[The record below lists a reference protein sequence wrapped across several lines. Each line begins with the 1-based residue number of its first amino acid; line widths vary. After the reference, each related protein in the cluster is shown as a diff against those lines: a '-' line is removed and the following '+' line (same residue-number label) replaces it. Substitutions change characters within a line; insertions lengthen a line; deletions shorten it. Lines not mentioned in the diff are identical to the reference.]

1 MMMLDQPMVPPSP
14 DHRTIY
20 LGNLK
25 RSTTVEDLC
34 NVIRGGALERI
45 RLIPEKR
52 IAFVSF
58 ITADS
63 AADFY
68 RRALH
73 PGLVVKHQRLRP
85 GWGRSRPLPAEVM
98 RAVSVGASRNVYLGG
113 LDDARVFT
121 VERLRDDFAEY
132 GEIELVNTLPERQCA
147 FVNFTSV
154 AAAVKAVD
162 AIRGKPG
169 YERVRVNFGK
179 DRCANPPRPELDAN
193 TGSIGSPGMS
203 PNVLPIS
210 DAWSNNLSDET
221 LYQSSPLPPA
231 LGSGELLPSASS
243 PIMNNHNGLDA
254 SLTRMF
260 DRTSTASTTTTTTTA
275 TDMVTGY
282 KNIEVV
288 DVTGEPAQSPPI
300 VSDNVV
306 GPSASSSSS
315 QWMTEAL
322 FSSKMSM
329 DPNMIHTTN
338 TGTNAIGNT
347 YQSQLEIFPPLDN
360 MCMLQNT
367 MDVSL
372 FSWGT
377 RGPRSMA
384 VGAER
389 QISGNGNHPNEL
401 LLSSSNNSS
410 NNHSSDSI
418 VSPLISPT
426 ICDSGSNN
434 TATTS
439 NATMTVV
446 TSPTSAD
453 VMINTATNPW
463 KCQSSLESRLAGRLW

>member
-1 MMMLDQPMVPPSP
+1 MRQPCRTIYLGGLPANTDARDILEQIRAHGVIESIRMLPERGCAFISFLSAAAASAFHNDYAGSNGGSNGGVSSPVNGATTNHLTRRSLIVNGQEIKVSWGKPSPVPLHVLRAAEEDGATRAVFISALVPEDTEPRVRDACEQFGEVETLRWFPDRRIAFVHFTSIADAIRCVAWFRSSSDQWLGRQVGYGRDRCVLVNGALQPDGPSTGATTILSNPGSPTAMMMLDQPMVPPSP
-14 DHRTIY
+14 DHRTVY

-85 GWGRSRPLPAEVM
+85 GWGRPRPLPAEVM

-179 DRCANPPRPELDAN
+179 DRCANPPR
-193 TGSIGSPGMS
+193 
-203 PNVLPIS
+203 
-210 DAWSNNLSDET
+210 
-221 LYQSSPLPPA
+221 
-231 LGSGELLPSASS
+231 
-243 PIMNNHNGLDA
+243 
-254 SLTRMF
+254 
-260 DRTSTASTTTTTTTA
+260 
-275 TDMVTGY
+275 
-282 KNIEVV
+282 
-288 DVTGEPAQSPPI
+288 
-300 VSDNVV
+300 
-306 GPSASSSSS
+306 
-315 QWMTEAL
+315 
-322 FSSKMSM
+322 
-329 DPNMIHTTN
+329 
-338 TGTNAIGNT
+338 
-347 YQSQLEIFPPLDN
+347 
-360 MCMLQNT
+360 
-367 MDVSL
+367 
-372 FSWGT
+372 
-377 RGPRSMA
+377 
-384 VGAER
+384 
-389 QISGNGNHPNEL
+389 
-401 LLSSSNNSS
+401 
-410 NNHSSDSI
+410 
-418 VSPLISPT
+418 
-426 ICDSGSNN
+426 
-434 TATTS
+434 
-439 NATMTVV
+439 
-446 TSPTSAD
+446 
-453 VMINTATNPW
+453 
-463 KCQSSLESRLAGRLW
+463 

>member
-1 MMMLDQPMVPPSP
+1 MRQPCRTIYLGGLPSNADARDILEQIRAHGVIESIRMLPERGCAFVSFLSAAAASAFHNDYAGSNANGNHGANNSANGNGNNGSGPALTRRSLVVSGQEIKVSWGKPSPVPLHVLRAAEEDGATRTVFISSLVLEDTEPRVRDACEQFGEVETLRWFPDRRIAFAHFTSIADAIRCVAWFRSATDQWFGRHVGYGRDRCVLVNGTLQPDGPSTGLSQLDRMDLGRGSPTAMMMLDQPMVPPSP
-14 DHRTIY
+14 DHRTVY

-85 GWGRSRPLPAEVM
+85 GWGRPRPLPSEVM

-179 DRCANPPRPELDAN
+179 DRCANPPR
-193 TGSIGSPGMS
+193 
-203 PNVLPIS
+203 
-210 DAWSNNLSDET
+210 
-221 LYQSSPLPPA
+221 
-231 LGSGELLPSASS
+231 
-243 PIMNNHNGLDA
+243 
-254 SLTRMF
+254 
-260 DRTSTASTTTTTTTA
+260 
-275 TDMVTGY
+275 
-282 KNIEVV
+282 
-288 DVTGEPAQSPPI
+288 
-300 VSDNVV
+300 
-306 GPSASSSSS
+306 
-315 QWMTEAL
+315 
-322 FSSKMSM
+322 
-329 DPNMIHTTN
+329 
-338 TGTNAIGNT
+338 
-347 YQSQLEIFPPLDN
+347 
-360 MCMLQNT
+360 
-367 MDVSL
+367 
-372 FSWGT
+372 
-377 RGPRSMA
+377 
-384 VGAER
+384 
-389 QISGNGNHPNEL
+389 
-401 LLSSSNNSS
+401 
-410 NNHSSDSI
+410 
-418 VSPLISPT
+418 
-426 ICDSGSNN
+426 
-434 TATTS
+434 
-439 NATMTVV
+439 
-446 TSPTSAD
+446 
-453 VMINTATNPW
+453 
-463 KCQSSLESRLAGRLW
+463 